1 MTPTKA
7 TSLSKRAIDLL
18 LRAMEARGA
27 SLQVSALQQVSRA
40 ATDALFKANLLV
52 PSGHVPV
59 VAGMDDYEDEPF
71 EATWSAELKSF
82 GYHDSIGR
90 WIMVTDQDIAA
101 CRVDYGLALAKM
113 LVAFERAGPSRPTTL
128 IADLI
133 WDVGT
138 IKLAGA
144 KAPVPVWF
152 ARRLSDPGIWA
163 QLEALI
169 TRKPPHEIRII
180 LTSTAGGRIPE
191 SSQKRNHFISVADVA
206 SDPNKLAIS
215 PQVLGARVF
224 PGQAQRRFPIDH
236 SDDYGIVWLRG
247 ETLTFGSDRQ
257 RQLLGLLF
265 EAYWSGSPVCRT
277 AAVLFEAGYG
287 DSTNAFSKVFRGR
300 DDWRSFIKYADGNCW
315 IEP

>member
-1 MTPTKA
+1 M
-7 TSLSKRAIDLL
+7 SKRAIDLL
-18 LRAMEARGA
+18 LRAMEARSA
-27 SLQVSALQQVSRA
+27 SLQVSALYQVSRA
-40 ATDALFKANLLV
+40 ATDALLKVNLLV

-59 VAGMDDYEDEPF
+59 VAGMDDYEDEPI

-82 GYHDSIGR
+82 GYHDSTGR
-90 WIMVTDQDIAA
+90 WVTVANQDIAA

-128 IADLI
+128 NADLI

-152 ARRLSDPGIWA
+152 ARRLSDPRVWV

-169 TRKPPHEIRII
+169 ARKPPHEIRII

-191 SSQKRNHFISVADVA
+191 TSQKRNHIISVADVA
-206 SDPNKLAIS
+206 SDPTKLAIS
-215 PQVLGARVF
+215 PQVLGTRVF

-236 SDDYGIVWLRG
+236 SDDCGLVWHG
-247 ETLTFGSDRQ
+247 DKTLSFGGDKQ
-257 RQLLGLLF
+257 RLLLQILF
-265 EAYWSGSPVCRT
+265 AAYWSGSPVLRV
-277 AAVLFEAGYG
+277 AAVLEEAGYG
-287 DSTNAFSKVFRGR
+287 GQVNSLKKAFGRR
-300 DDWRSFIKYADGNCW
+300 DDWQTFIRFDDGNCW

>member
-1 MTPTKA
+1 M
-7 TSLSKRAIDLL
+7 SKRAIDLL
-18 LRAMEARGA
+18 LRAMEARSPSIQA
-27 SLQVSALQQVSRA
+27 SALHQVSRA
-40 ATDALFKANLLV
+40 ATDTLLKAKLLV
-52 PSGHVPV
+52 PSGHIPV

-82 GYHDSIGR
+82 GYHDSTGR
-90 WIMVTDQDIAA
+90 WITVTDQDIAA

-128 IADLI
+128 NADLI

-152 ARRLSDPGIWA
+152 ARRLSDPRVWE
-163 QLEALI
+163 QLDALI
-169 TRKPPHEIRII
+169 ERKPPHEIRII

-191 SSQKRNHFISVADVA
+191 TSQKRNHIISVADVA
-206 SDPNKLAIS
+206 SDPTKLAIS

-236 SDDYGIVWLRG
+236 SDDCGIVWHRG
-247 ETLTFGSDRQ
+247 DAVTFGGDKQ
-257 RQLLGLLF
+257 RQLLRQLF
-265 EAYWSGSPVCRT
+265 EAYDLGTRVCRT
-277 AAVLFEAGYG
+277 AVVLEEAGYG
-287 DSTNAFSKVFRGR
+287 TKVNSLKKAFGRR
-300 DDWRSFIKYADGNCW
+300 DDWRRFIRYDDGNCW

>member
-1 MTPTKA
+1 
-7 TSLSKRAIDLL
+7 LSKRAIDLL
-18 LRAMEARGA
+18 LRAMEARSPSIQA
-27 SLQVSALQQVSRA
+27 SALHQVSRA
-40 ATDALFKANLLV
+40 ATDTLLKAKLLL
-52 PSGHVPV
+52 PNGHIPL

-82 GYHDSIGR
+82 GYHDSTGR
-90 WIMVTDQDIAA
+90 WITVTDQNIAA

-128 IADLI
+128 NADLI

-152 ARRLSDPGIWA
+152 ARRLSDPRVWA

-169 TRKPPHEIRII
+169 ARKPPHEIRII
-180 LTSTAGGRIPE
+180 LTSTPGGRLPE
-191 SSQKRNHFISVADVA
+191 TAQKRNHIISAADVA

-215 PQVLGARVF
+215 PQILGTRVF

-236 SDDYGIVWLRG
+236 SDDYGIVWLRD
-247 ETLTFGSDRQ
+247 ETLTFGSDKQ

-265 EAYWSGSPVCRT
+265 DAYWSGSPVCRT
-277 AAVLFEAGYG
+277 AVVLFEAGYG
-287 DSTNAFSKVFRGR
+287 DSTNAFSKVFSGR

>member
-1 MTPTKA
+1 
-7 TSLSKRAIDLL
+7 LSKRAIDLL
-18 LRAMEARGA
+18 LRAMEARSA
-27 SLQVSALQQVSRA
+27 SLQVSALHQVSRA
-40 ATDALFKANLLV
+40 ATDALLKANLLV

-71 EATWSAELKSF
+71 EATWSAELQSY

-128 IADLI
+128 HADLI
-133 WDVGT
+133 FDAGT

-152 ARRLSDPGIWA
+152 ARRLNDPGVWA
-163 QLEALI
+163 QLEARI
-169 TRKPPHEIRII
+169 ARKPPQEIRII
-180 LTSTAGGRIPE
+180 LTSTPGERIPE
-191 SSQKRNHFISVADVA
+191 TSQKRNHIINVADVA
-206 SDPNKLAIS
+206 NDPAKLAIS
-215 PQVLGARVF
+215 PQILGARVF

-247 ETLTFGSDRQ
+247 ETLTFGSDKQ

-265 EAYWSGSPVCRT
+265 DAYWSGSPVCRT
-277 AAVLFEAGYG
+277 AVVLFEAGYG
-287 DSTNAFSKVFRGR
+287 DSTNAFSKVFSGR
-300 DDWRSFIKYADGNCW
+300 EDWRSFIKYGDGNCW